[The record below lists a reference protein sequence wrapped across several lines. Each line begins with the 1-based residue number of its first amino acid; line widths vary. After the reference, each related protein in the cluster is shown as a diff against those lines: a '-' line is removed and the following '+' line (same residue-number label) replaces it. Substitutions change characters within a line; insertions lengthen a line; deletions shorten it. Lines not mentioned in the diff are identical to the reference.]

1 MVADDGAAAPVP
13 IEGQKLRVEP
23 SGKEAG
29 IATDTAVG
37 HGSNLRWVLGP
48 ERGQRF
54 GAVPLQPRL
63 IGHEEQNPA
72 AVREPFQTQTDAAA
86 QPQIRLIVPN
96 GLKAVFT
103 GQGQNLRVLTYHHGH
118 KAAGD
123 GFQRPAD
130 EGFPIHLHLQLIRTE
145 PAGVTRRQQDTS
157 DFHSDHLIGKFQISL
172 SIPNS
177 DPVSQYER

>member
-54 GAVPLQPRL
+54 DTVPLQPRL

-72 AVREPFQTQTDAAA
+72 AVRESFQPQTDAAA

-103 GQGQNLRVLTYHHGH
+103 G
-118 KAAGD
+118 
-123 GFQRPAD
+123 
-130 EGFPIHLHLQLIRTE
+130 
-145 PAGVTRRQQDTS
+145 
-157 DFHSDHLIGKFQISL
+157 
-172 SIPNS
+172 
-177 DPVSQYER
+177 

>member
-1 MVADDGAAAPVP
+1 M
-13 IEGQKLRVEP
+13 
-23 SGKEAG
+23 
-29 IATDTAVG
+29 G
-37 HGSNLRWVLGP
+37 HGGDLRRVLSP
-48 ERGQRF
+48 ECGQRF

-63 IGHEEQNPA
+63 IGHEEQHSV
-72 AVREPFQTQTDAAA
+72 AVCEPFQPQTDAAA
-86 QPQIRLIVPN
+86 QPQIRLIVQN

-118 KAAGD
+118 KTAGN
-123 GFQRPAD
+123 GPQCPAD

>member
-37 HGSNLRWVLGP
+37 HGSNLRRVLGP

-103 GQGQNLRVLTYHHGH
+103 G
-118 KAAGD
+118 
-123 GFQRPAD
+123 
-130 EGFPIHLHLQLIRTE
+130 
-145 PAGVTRRQQDTS
+145 
-157 DFHSDHLIGKFQISL
+157 
-172 SIPNS
+172 
-177 DPVSQYER
+177 

>member
-13 IEGQKLRVEP
+13 IEGQELRVEP

-37 HGSNLRWVLGP
+37 HGSDLRWVLGP

-54 GAVPLQPRL
+54 DAVPLQPRL

-72 AVREPFQTQTDAAA
+72 AVRESFQTQTDAAA
-86 QPQIRLIVPN
+86 QPQIGSVI
-96 GLKAVFT
+96 GYGGKAVFP
-103 GQGQNLRVLTYHHGH
+103 GQRQNVRILAYDHGDET
-118 KAAGD
+118 AGN

-130 EGFPIHLHLQLIRTE
+130 ERFPVHLRLQLVGAE
-145 PAGVTRRQQDTS
+145 PAGVSRRQHHTS
-157 DFHSDHLIGKFQISL
+157 DFQCNH
-172 SIPNS
+172 P
-177 DPVSQYER
+177 